1 MTKKELFKKYHID
14 KSHNKWDNNID
25 NWISVE
31 IYRIMHNGNLPGD
44 DKSSKWVCEFLDKL
58 KSDNEFMLKMTQ
70 RNDFGSL
77 YLTAKRMV
85 FTLHESILNVPIGT

>member
-1 MTKKELFKKYHID
+1 MTKKELFEKYYINE
-14 KSHNKWDNNID
+14 SHNTWDSIIN

-31 IYRIMHNGNLPGD
+31 IYRIMHNGNLPKD

-58 KSDNEFMLKMTQ
+58 ESDNEFMLKMTQ

-77 YLTAKRMV
+77 YLTAKRMIYI
-85 FTLHESILNVPIGT
+85 LHEYILNEINQ